1 MTATAQ
7 TEAAAPSS
15 VLSLLICLIPKVA
28 VFSRQAQRHGVLLPQ
43 PPVLRPRSL
52 WLTLSLPLLHPH
64 LLPKLLLPLVF
75 ALEGSFFF
83 FFFPFIF
90 LFPSLICLSCCRQ
103 GCSLSADSAIPSL
116 TLPTPFYS
124 LYPSSLVLCP
134 SHLPAQPW
142 GHYAQGFFASVSGFL
157 LCGCFLPSPGAF
169 THPSSLCSSI
179 FCLFPVTSSSPSF
192 VARPRY
198 PQCEALRELR
208 MFTGR
213 L

>member
-83 FFFPFIF
+83 FFSLYFLVSLSDLPLLLQTGLFPLCRLCYSFSYTPHSF
-90 LFPSLICLSCCRQ
+90 LFLVPIFSSSLPFPPSSPALGSLCPGFFCLSLW
-103 GCSLSADSAIPSL
+103 LSPLWLLLALS
-116 TLPTPFYS
+116 
-124 LYPSSLVLCP
+124 
-134 SHLPAQPW
+134 
-142 GHYAQGFFASVSGFL
+142 GGFHSP
-157 LCGCFLPSPGAF
+157 FLPLFIHFLPL
-169 THPSSLCSSI
+169 PSYLQLSQ
-179 FCLFPVTSSSPSF
+179 FCG
-192 VARPRY
+192 
-198 PQCEALRELR
+198 EA
-208 MFTGR
+208 
-213 L
+213 